1 MNKIF
6 TCFGFLY
13 ISLMLNLTIN
23 AQTIAFDSA
32 GTSAYSGGWSNGA
45 NGGNG
50 FNAWEINAGANT
62 GAFIG
67 NPANDG
73 MGTAGIGSK
82 AFGLY
87 ATGTA
92 YLNATRTFKQ
102 ALQIG
107 DELSFYWAMN
117 WDAGAGT
124 KGFDIRSGTTTVFNI
139 NNGNASPRISS
150 SAETAL
156 FDYGTKPMLV
166 KLKRT
171 ASDLY
176 SFSMTGRV
184 EGENYSTTINTALP
198 VNGISFYIGNQNSND
213 GQRNIYFNNFSISRL
228 TSSVNELNN
237 VSKPSTLFPNP
248 VASQSSLQ
256 IQLSSRPAGIYP
268 ITIYSITGARVHQ
281 YQLTHPGGISVQPI
295 QLKNLAPGMY
305 FAEILGQGKRE
316 MLKFI
321 VSD

>member
-1 MNKIF
+1 MNKHFKKSFFILAFFSKSIF
-6 TCFGFLY
+6 LH
-13 ISLMLNLTIN
+13 

-32 GTSAYSGGWSNGA
+32 GTAAYSGGWSNGA

-62 GAFIG
+62 GVFIG
-67 NPANDG
+67 NPANDQ
-73 MGTAGIGSK
+73 MGTTGIGTKS
-82 AFGLY
+82 FGVF

-92 YLNATRTFKQ
+92 YLNASRTFKQ
-102 ALQIG
+102 PLQIG

-124 KGFDIRSGTTTVFNI
+124 KGFDIKSGTATVFNI
-139 NNGNASPRISS
+139 NNGNASPRITS

-171 ASDLY
+171 GADLY

-198 VNGISFYIGNQNSND
+198 INGISFYIGNQNSTA
-213 GQRNIYFNNFSISRL
+213 GQRNMYFNNFSITGV
-228 TSSVNELNN
+228 TSSVNELNIQ
-237 VSKPSTLFPNP
+237 KPSAIFPNP
-248 VASQSSLQ
+248 VAAQSSLQ
-256 IQLSSRPAGIYP
+256 IQLSARPAGIYP
-268 ITIYSITGARVHQ
+268 VTIYSITGTRVHQ
-281 YQLTHPGGISVQPI
+281 YLLTHPGGISVQSI
-295 QLKNLAPGMY
+295 QLNHIMPGMY
-305 FAEILGQGKRE
+305 FAEISGQGKRE
-316 MLKFI
+316 SLKFI
-321 VSD
+321 VKD

>member
-6 TCFGFLY
+6 TCFGFLC

-32 GTSAYSGGWSNGA
+32 GTSAYSGGWSGGT
-45 NGGNG
+45 NGGDG
-50 FNAWEINAGANT
+50 FNAWEINAGPNT
-62 GAFIG
+62 GAFRG
-67 NPANDG
+67 NPATDQL
-73 MGTAGIGSK
+73 GTTGIGTK
-82 AFGLY
+82 AFGIFS
-87 ATGTA
+87 TGSA
-92 YLNATRTFKQ
+92 YLNVTRTFKQ

-117 WDAGAGT
+117 FDAGAGS
-124 KGFDIRSGTTTVFNI
+124 KGFDIRSGSTTVFNI

-198 VNGISFYIGNQNSND
+198 VDGISFYIGNQNNND
-213 GQRNIYFNNFSISRL
+213 GRRNIYFNQFIITRL

-256 IQLSSRPAGIYP
+256 IQLSSRPAGMYP
-268 ITIYSITGARVHQ
+268 IAIYSITGARVHQ

-305 FAEILGQGKRE
+305 FAEILGHGKRE

-321 VSD
+321 VSE

>member
-1 MNKIF
+1 MSRF
-6 TCFGFLY
+6 SFFSLAFFFLFLVTSY
-13 ISLMLNLTIN
+13 AG

-32 GTSAYSGGWSNGA
+32 GTAAYAGGWSSGT
-45 NGGNG
+45 NGGEG
-50 FNAWEINAGANT
+50 FNAWVIDAGANT
-62 GAFIG
+62 GGFIG
-67 NPANDG
+67 NPVNDA
-73 MGTAGIGSK
+73 MGIDGLGTK

-87 ATGTA
+87 ATGSG

-124 KGFDIRSGTTTVFNI
+124 KGFDIKSGTTTVFNI
-139 NNGNASPRISS
+139 NNGNASPNIVS

-156 FDYGTKPMLV
+156 RLYGTKPMLV

-198 VNGISFYIGNQNSND
+198 VNGISFYIGNQND
-213 GQRNIYFNNFSISRL
+213 GDGRRNIYFNNFKVTGV
-228 TSSVNELNN
+228 TSSANEF
-237 VSKPSTLFPNP
+237 TLIKNASIYPNP
-248 VASQSSLQ
+248 VASNASAQLKLSNKPAGTYHLSVYNIEGARLIQQQFNHPGGSSLQ
-256 IQLSSRPAGIYP
+256 SIKLNNLLPGIY
-268 ITIYSITGARVHQ
+268 IAELLGKD
-281 YQLTHPGGISVQPI
+281 THDNFKLVVTQ
-295 QLKNLAPGMY
+295 
-305 FAEILGQGKRE
+305 
-316 MLKFI
+316 
-321 VSD
+321 

>member
-1 MNKIF
+1 MA
-6 TCFGFLY
+6 
-13 ISLMLNLTIN
+13 N

-32 GTSAYSGGWSNGA
+32 GTAAYSGGWSNGA

-62 GAFIG
+62 GIFIG
-67 NPANDG
+67 NPANDE
-73 MGTAGIGSK
+73 MGTAGIGTK
-82 AFGLY
+82 AFGLF

-102 ALQIG
+102 ALQVG
-107 DELSFYWAMN
+107 DELSFYWVMN

-124 KGFDIRSGTTTVFNI
+124 KGFDIKSGTATVFNI
-139 NNGNASPRISS
+139 NNGNASPRITS

-156 FDYGTKPMLV
+156 FEYGTKPMLV

-198 VNGISFYIGNQNSND
+198 VDGISFYIGNQNNND
-213 GQRNIYFNNFSISRL
+213 GRRNIYFNQFIITRL
-228 TSSVNELNN
+228 ASSVNELNN
-237 VSKPSTLFPNP
+237 ISKPSILFPNP

-268 ITIYSITGARVHQ
+268 IAIYSITGARVHQ

-316 MLKFI
+316 ILRFI
-321 VSD
+321 VTD